1 MRSNLRYSGAGCR
14 RVGGAVSA
22 IRRRE
27 SRTFSDERTSES
39 STHLRTRSLSNGLL
53 LLRHAQSGQGMVEY
67 GMIMVLV
74 GLVVLAMLVTT
85 GHQVMSLYSNI
96 TSTLHLA
103 GV

>member
-1 MRSNLRYSGAGCR
+1 
-14 RVGGAVSA
+14 
-22 IRRRE
+22 
-27 SRTFSDERTSES
+27 
-39 STHLRTRSLSNGLL
+39 
-53 LLRHAQSGQGMVEY
+53 
-67 GMIMVLV
+67 MIMVLV